1 MGNAIQMSLICADL
15 NREHVDINNQP
26 AGEDNKYPSIQ
37 SIIENNDI
45 TEKEQLDKWL
55 DFVNAW

>member
-45 TEKEQLDKWL
+45 TEIL
-55 DFVNAW
+55 